1 MDIQFYVGLD
11 FHKNVSELCIQDRH
25 GAVVDRARMKT
36 QLVTT
41 YLSNKKGCHIAIE
54 ASGAVFD
61 MAEKLKRD
69 GHRVTVIHA
78 GKFRGIGIGGK
89 KTDRRDAEALATALR
104 LGFVPEV
111 HQKSLGA
118 RRINSLLASRDLVV
132 GIRIQL
138 TNHVRGILREY
149 GLPMP
154 AGVSN
159 FREHIDETLESL
171 DCEAVR
177 EALRALV
184 KTAKEVVEQEAFIE
198 EKLRALTKDD
208 ERVARLEE
216 VPGVGRLSA
225 CALVAAFD
233 DISRFPSAKHAGSFL
248 GLVPRE
254 SSSGNKRRLGSI
266 TKAGPELLRRYLIH
280 GARCTLRYEGTD
292 RTRRWAKKLESRVG
306 PNKAAVAL
314 AHKNARICFALLR
327 DGSRYGVWRKRGKA
341 QAAQA
346 QAAPQAAA

>member
-1 MDIQFYVGLD
+1 MDIQFYVGMD
-11 FHKNVSELCIQDRH
+11 FHKNVVELCIEDRQ
-25 GAVVDRARMKT
+25 GVVMDRARMRT
-36 QLVTT
+36 DLVTT

-69 GHRVTVIHA
+69 GHKVTVIHA

-104 LGFVPEV
+104 LGFVPEI
-111 HQKSLGA
+111 HQKTLYA

-149 GLPMP
+149 GLPIP
-154 AGVSN
+154 AGVTK
-159 FREHIDETLESL
+159 FWEHIEETLASL
-171 DCEAVR
+171 DCEVVR
-177 EALRALV
+177 DVLRALV
-184 KTAKEVVEQEAFIE
+184 TTAKEVIEQESLIE
-198 EKLRALTKDD
+198 EKIKALTKED
-208 ERVARLEE
+208 ERVSRLEE

-225 CALVAAFD
+225 CALIAAFD
-233 DISRFPSAKHAGSFL
+233 DIGRFRSAKHAGSYV

-254 SSSGNKRRLGSI
+254 NSSGNKRRLGSI

-280 GARCTLRYEGTD
+280 GARVSLRYEATD
-292 RTRRWAKKLESRVG
+292 RTRRWAKRLEGRAG
-306 PNKAAVAL
+306 MNKAAVAL

-327 DGSRYGVWRKRGKA
+327 DGTRYGVWKKRA
-341 QAAQA
+341 QVAA
-346 QAAPQAAA
+346 